1 MMCTDSI
8 TAMTEHNTN
17 IGTLKG
23 YQLLKRSVISD
34 DLITALSVL
43 TSVLISVASCY
54 SVCP

>member
-1 MMCTDSI
+1 MCTDSI